1 MALESEDVQSLMPLR
16 LPQSAIIA
24 GATKSGKS
32 TFVKKLLLDADKMFD
47 QPVAE
52 VIFVY
57 TVWQPIY
64 EELEA
69 KLKGKIIFRQDI
81 PGKNEVMALT
91 DDLKFRLLILDD
103 QQSKISSSDAADFVT
118 IFCSHRN
125 LSTFILLQNFYYG
138 CKHLRTISLN
148 VQTIV
153 LFKNYRS
160 AQQVKTLATQMHPG
174 NSTYMVDAYN
184 KATTGYPYGYL
195 LIDLDPR
202 TDKRFQFRTKI
213 FCGEDLVVF
222 QPERST

>member
-1 MALESEDVQSLMPLR
+1 MESSGEDVQSLMPLR
-16 LPQSAIIA
+16 LPQSIIIA

-32 TFVKKLLLDADKMFD
+32 TFVKKILLSMNHMFD
-47 QPVAE
+47 QDVEE

-69 KLKGKIIFRQDI
+69 KLKDKIKFRQDI
-81 PGKNEVMALT
+81 PSKSEVEALT
-91 DDLKFRLLILDD
+91 ADLKQRVMVLDD
-103 QQSKISSSDAADFVT
+103 KQSQLSSSAVSDFVT

-160 AQQVKTLATQMHPG
+160 AQQVKTLAAQMLPG
-174 NSTYMVDAYN
+174 NSGYMVDAYN
-184 KATTGYPYGYL
+184 KATASNPHGYL

-202 TDKRFQFRTKI
+202 TDKVYQFRTKI
-213 FCGEDLVVF
+213 FNDEDMIVF
-222 QPERST
+222 HPEKPS